1 MSQKAVG
8 IHALEVAL
16 PALQYPIES
25 LSALRDLTY
34 DKLRFGLGLE
44 NMAVPD
50 ADEDVVTLATQ
61 AVIGLIDQQE
71 LTPAAVG
78 RLYLGTESAI
88 DGAKPTATYV
98 LSLLEAYY
106 APKYGPDCFEHC
118 DVVDLTFACIGAVD
132 ALQNCLDWVANDTAR
147 QAIVIASDTARY
159 RLNSTGEYTQG
170 AGAVALLLRH
180 DPALL
185 AFGAHWGVSTEGVHD
200 FYKPIRTQN
209 KSELIQSILRAANS
223 QADPKAVL
231 KVLEETEHPLLGNAD
246 AQLHV
251 HDDTPIFD
259 GQYSNQCYIDRVE
272 GALAHFG
279 RLAQAD
285 DLLTKRWQ
293 GLLFHLPYAFQGK
306 RMTAQVLMKELKA
319 LGEWESLFPETPRE
333 SADEKAFAKSSYYQA
348 YVAEKLAPAHAAS
361 MQVGNLYTGSIFL
374 ALASWLEAQ
383 LHSEITGKLGFIAYG
398 SGSKSK
404 VFEAELQAG
413 WQKAAQLIR
422 LQAKLTNREIID
434 SSTYE
439 ALHKGASPV
448 IAKLPKLVRKA
459 GYKPDAPTPWQSAY
473 SLQHTINV

>member
-1 MSQKAVG
+1 MSQKEVG

-25 LSALRDLTY
+25 LAELRDLTY

-61 AVIGLIDQQE
+61 AVIGLMDQQE
-71 LTPAAVG
+71 LTPAAIG

-106 APKYGPDCFEHC
+106 APKYGSGCFEHC

-180 DPALL
+180 APALL
-185 AFGAHWGVSTEGVHD
+185 AFGSHWGVSTEGVHD

-209 KSELIQSILRAANS
+209 KSDLLQSILQAANS
-223 QADPKAVL
+223 QATPEAVL
-231 KVLEETEHPLLGNAD
+231 KALQETEHPLLGNAD

-259 GQYSNQCYIDRVE
+259 GQYSNQCYIDRVA

-279 RLAQAD
+279 RLTQAD
-285 DLLTKRWQ
+285 DLLTQRWK

-306 RMTAQVLMKELKA
+306 RMTAQVLMKELMA
-319 LGEWESLFPETPRE
+319 LGKWESLFPETPRE
-333 SADEKAFAKSSYYQA
+333 SADEKVFAKSSYYQA

-383 LHSEITGKLGFIAYG
+383 QHSEITGKLGFIAYG

-404 VFEAELQAG
+404 VFEAKLQDG
-413 WQKAAQLIR
+413 WQNAARQIR
-422 LQAKLTNREIID
+422 LKEKLHDRQTID
-434 SSTYE
+434 SPTYE
-439 ALHKGASPV
+439 ALHKGASAV
-448 IAKLPKLVRKA
+448 ISKLPKLVRKA
-459 GYKPDAPTPWQSAY
+459 GYKQDATTPWQSTY
-473 SLQHTINV
+473 TLHSTINV